1 MNCMTPHLTWPQYFQ
16 YVIRLKYIQ
25 KYVTS
30 YTIHTL
36 AGPALFCFRLWIW
49 NVSVILHWL
58 FTMEAIQVFFICLL
72 FCIRF
77 LSLSLFFMIW
87 SYLRNKSLN
96 MQTLKDEMIKEVIW
110 SSLPMTIGNDLVCIG
125 IGPIPKVM
133 AIFIIYTRNVMAV
146 YFFLQIFVAV
156 MVKYGIIFYG
166 SYIALIEDRAIVKFS
181 RITCSVGAILFN
193 VGHLV
198 EAVDVTKTS
207 NFLALTT
214 DNIWTDFVLH

>member
-1 MNCMTPHLTWPQYFQ
+1 MT
-16 YVIRLKYIQ
+16 V
-25 KYVTS
+25 
-30 YTIHTL
+30 
-36 AGPALFCFRLWIW
+36 
-49 NVSVILHWL
+49 
-58 FTMEAIQVFFICLL
+58 
-72 FCIRF
+72 
-77 LSLSLFFMIW
+77 
-87 SYLRNKSLN
+87 
-96 MQTLKDEMIKEVIW
+96 
-110 SSLPMTIGNDLVCIG
+110 GNDLVCIG

-133 AIFIIYTRNVMAV
+133 AIFIIYSRNVMAV

-166 SYIALIEDRAIVKFS
+166 SYIASIEDRAIVNVS